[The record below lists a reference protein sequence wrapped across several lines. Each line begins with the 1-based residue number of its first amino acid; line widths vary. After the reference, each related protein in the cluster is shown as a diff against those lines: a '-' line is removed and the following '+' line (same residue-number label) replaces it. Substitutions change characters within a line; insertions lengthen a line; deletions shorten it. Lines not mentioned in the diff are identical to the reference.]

1 MRMLHGRG
9 NATASFAARQGGR
22 GWVPLVSV
30 VGLGWPGSGRYA
42 FWGCLIRV
50 GIRSTWLIYFSRAL
64 WIDYGEF
71 NLGGASFFFFFWGGV
86 ISFVSLVV
94 KEKFGK
100 TLKSIKIL

>member
-1 MRMLHGRG
+1 MKIKQPESGHFTFGGCHVRMLHGRG

-30 VGLGWPGSGRYA
+30 FGLGWPGSGRYA

-71 NLGGASFFFFFWGGV
+71 NLGGASFFFFFWGG
-86 ISFVSLVV
+86 
-94 KEKFGK
+94 G
-100 TLKSIKIL
+100 